1 MANRVI
7 RLRYT
12 KDGTTGNTDTQ
23 TGGHYMFEPKT
34 VKKGDNGL
42 SVLLLQEILIA
53 RGFKGKD
60 GKPLTLDRAAGA
72 NTIHALTKYQESR
85 KGVLEA
91 DGICGD
97 KTWRDLIA
105 L

>member
-1 MANRVI
+1 
-7 RLRYT
+7 
-12 KDGTTGNTDTQ
+12 
-23 TGGHYMFEPKT
+23 MFEPKT
-34 VKKGDNGL
+34 VKKGDTGL

-60 GKPLTLDRAAGA
+60 GKPLTLDRVAGT

-85 KGVLEA
+85 EDILKA

>member
-1 MANRVI
+1 
-7 RLRYT
+7 
-12 KDGTTGNTDTQ
+12 
-23 TGGHYMFEPKT
+23 MFEPKT
-34 VKKGDNGL
+34 VEKGDSGL
-42 SVLLLQEILIA
+42 SYYLLQEILIA
-53 RGFKGKD
+53 REFKGKD
-60 GKPLTLDRAAGA
+60 GRPLTLDRVAGT

-91 DGICGD
+91 DGVCGD

>member
-1 MANRVI
+1 
-7 RLRYT
+7 
-12 KDGTTGNTDTQ
+12 
-23 TGGHYMFEPKT
+23 MFEPKT

-60 GKPLTLDRAAGA
+60 GKALTLDRAAGT
-72 NTIHALTKYQESR
+72 NTIHALTQYQKSR

-91 DGICGD
+91 DGICGE
-97 KTWRDLIA
+97 KTWRDLIS

>member
-1 MANRVI
+1 
-7 RLRYT
+7 
-12 KDGTTGNTDTQ
+12 
-23 TGGHYMFEPKT
+23 MFEPTT

-60 GKPLTLDRAAGA
+60 GKPLTLDRAAGT
-72 NTIHALTKYQESR
+72 NTIHALKKYQESR